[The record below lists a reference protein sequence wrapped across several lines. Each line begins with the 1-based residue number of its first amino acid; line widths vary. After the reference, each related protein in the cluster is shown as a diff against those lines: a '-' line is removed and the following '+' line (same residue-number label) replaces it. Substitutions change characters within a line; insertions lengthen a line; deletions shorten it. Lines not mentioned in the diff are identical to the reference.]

1 MAEKEWFI
9 DWFNSPYY
17 HLLYKNHDET
27 EAEKF
32 VTAIAKE
39 LKIEPNTRI
48 LDVACGKGRHSKM
61 FHQLG
66 FDVTGIDLSKNSID
80 FAKQF
85 EDEKL
90 HFAQWDMR
98 QTFHENY
105 FNVAVNLFSSFGYLP
120 TEEDNLTAL
129 KAIAS
134 NLKQNGIL
142 IIDYMNSEWVV
153 KHLKAREILQLGAI
167 QFHIKRKVSA
177 GFVVKEIQ
185 FLDEAGSDNEYEEKL
200 RIIPLQ
206 KFEELCSQSGLA
218 IKNVWGNYE
227 LETFNSRTSPRII
240 LHCEKL

>member
-9 DWFNSPYY
+9 DWFDSPYY
-17 HLLYKNHDET
+17 HLLYKNHDDT

-32 VTAIAKE
+32 VLALVQK
-39 LKIEPNTRI
+39 LNLNLNSKI

-66 FDVTGIDLSKNSID
+66 YDVTGIDLSNNSIN

-98 QTFHENY
+98 QTFRENY
-105 FNVAVNLFSSFGYLP
+105 FDVAVNLFSSFGYLP

-129 KAIAS
+129 KAITS
-134 NLKQNGIL
+134 NLRNDGTL
-142 IIDYMNSEWVV
+142 VLDYMNSEWVV
-153 KHLKAREILQLGAI
+153 KHLNAREIIQLGTI
-167 QFHIKRKVSA
+167 QFHIKRKISA
-177 GFVVKEIQ
+177 GFVIKEIQ
-185 FLDEAGSDNEYEEKL
+185 FLDETNSNNEFQEKL

-206 KFEELCSQSGLA
+206 KFEELCNLSGLE
-218 IKNVWGNYE
+218 IKNIWGNYD
-227 LETFNSRTSPRII
+227 LEPFNSRTSPRII
-240 LHCEKL
+240 LHCKKL

>member
-9 DWFNSPYY
+9 DWFDSPYY
-17 HLLYKNHDET
+17 HLLYKNHDDT

-32 VTAIAKE
+32 VLALVQK
-39 LKIEPNTRI
+39 LNLNLNSKI

-66 FDVTGIDLSKNSID
+66 YDVTGIDLSNNSIN

-98 QTFHENY
+98 QTFRENY
-105 FNVAVNLFSSFGYLP
+105 FDVAVNLFSSFGYLP

-129 KAIAS
+129 KAITS
-134 NLKQNGIL
+134 NLRNNGTL
-142 IIDYMNSEWVV
+142 VLDYMNSEWVV
-153 KHLKAREILQLGAI
+153 KHLNAREIIQLGAI
-167 QFHIKRKVSA
+167 QFHIQRKVSA
-177 GFVVKEIQ
+177 GFVIKEIQ
-185 FLDEAGSDNEYEEKL
+185 FLDETNSNNEFQEKL

-206 KFEELCSQSGLA
+206 KFEELCNLSGLE
-218 IKNVWGNYE
+218 IKNIWGNYD
-227 LETFNSRTSPRII
+227 LEPFNSRTSPRII